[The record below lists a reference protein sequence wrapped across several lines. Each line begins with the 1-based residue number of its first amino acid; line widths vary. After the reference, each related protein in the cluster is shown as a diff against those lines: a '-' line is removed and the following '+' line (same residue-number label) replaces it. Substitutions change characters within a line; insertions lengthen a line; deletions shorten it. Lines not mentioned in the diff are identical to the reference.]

1 MIFDCTSKNLQK
13 KHMKSTKERAEVL
26 IELLNKKI
34 VSSLASIQSLTQSYF
49 NEFDEISKL
58 SDVMPCQFK
67 SENRK
72 SIRPDAS
79 GRKVIDWGH
88 FNTAGLP
95 DFSTTNFT
103 SSRETL
109 AHHEL
114 TAEKELFSK

>member
-1 MIFDCTSKNLQK
+1 
-13 KHMKSTKERAEVL
+13 MKSTKERAEAL
-26 IELLNKKI
+26 IELLNKKV
-34 VSSLASIQSLTQSYF
+34 VSSLVSVQSLTQSYF

-58 SDVMPCQFK
+58 SDIMPSEYK

-79 GRKVIDWGH
+79 GRKSIDWGH
-88 FNTAGLP
+88 FNTASLP
-95 DFSTTNFT
+95 EFSAANFT

-114 TAEKELFSK
+114 TAEKELFSE